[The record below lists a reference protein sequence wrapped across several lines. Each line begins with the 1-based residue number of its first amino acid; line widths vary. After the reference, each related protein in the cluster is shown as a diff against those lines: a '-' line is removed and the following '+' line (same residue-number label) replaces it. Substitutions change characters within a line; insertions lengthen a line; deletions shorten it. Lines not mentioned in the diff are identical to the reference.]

1 MDTPAPP
8 IANEKG
14 LPELEADTT
23 NILPE
28 GATDPIYLAKAKI
41 INDALQE
48 IGMGK
53 YQWHLF
59 GVAGFGWMMD
69 NMWPIITSLIF
80 TPVVNELH
88 PSRGPFLQLAQNIG
102 LLVGAFCFGL
112 GSDIFGRRWAFNLTL
127 LITGTFGLISGSS
140 PNFTAIAV
148 FAALWS
154 IGVGGNLPVDSAVF
168 LEFIPGRSQYL
179 LTILSI
185 YWAFG
190 QLLATLIAWALL
202 TNFSC
207 SDAIGACPRSENM
220 GWRYFMFTMGGITLI
235 CFVLRFF
242 VFHLHETPKFLMSR
256 GHDAEAV
263 DVIQKVA
270 LYNGSTTSLR
280 SEHLTSLSEKVE
292 APAQDTSA
300 MGAVRRRFE
309 KFSAS
314 HVRELFKT
322 PQMAWSTSLI
332 VLIWALI
339 GLAFPLYNA
348 FLPYLLATR
357 GADTGNNS
365 TYITYRNEVIIAV
378 LGIPGALAGGL
389 LVELPK
395 FGRKGALCVSTV
407 ITGVFLFGSTTAKTS
422 NSLLGWN
429 CGYNFT
435 SNIMYAVLYAYT
447 PEIFPARDR
456 GTGTGLA
463 ATANRIFGI
472 MSPIVAMYA
481 DLNTPVPVYVSGAL
495 FIVAGLLVILLP
507 YEPRGKAS
515 I

>member
-1 MDTPAPP
+1 MASSINAPSVG
-8 IANEKG
+8 NEKG
-14 LPELEADTT
+14 PSVPDMDTDS

-28 GATDPIYLAKAKI
+28 DATDPVYLVKAKV

-88 PSRGPFLQLAQNIG
+88 PSRGPFLQLAQNVG

-112 GSDIFGRRWAFNLTL
+112 GSDIFGRRWAFNSTL
-127 LITGTFGLISGSS
+127 FITGVFGLVAGSA
-140 PNFTAIAV
+140 PNFPAIAV

-154 IGVGGNLPVDSAVF
+154 VGVGGNLPVDSAVF
-168 LEFIPGRSQYL
+168 LEFIPGRNQYL
-179 LTILSI
+179 LTILSV

-207 SDAIGACPRSENM
+207 PEAVGSCPRSENM
-220 GWRYFMFTMGGITLI
+220 GWRYFMFTMRGITLV
-235 CFVLRFF
+235 CFVLRFV

-256 GHDAEAV
+256 GRDDQAV
-263 DVIQKVA
+263 HVIEKVA

-280 SEHLTSLSEKVE
+280 SEQLRSLSEKPE
-292 APAQDTSA
+292 GPAQDTSA
-300 MGAVRRRFE
+300 TGAVRRRFE
-309 KFSAS
+309 KFNAP

-322 PQMAWSTSLI
+322 SQMAWSTGVI

-357 GADTGNNS
+357 GAQTGTNS
-365 TYITYRNEVIIAV
+365 T
-378 LGIPGALAGGL
+378 L
-389 LVELPK
+389 LKLPK
-395 FGRKGALCVSTV
+395 FGRRGALALSTV
-407 ITGVFLFGSTTAKTS
+407 LTGVFLFASTTAKTQDA
-422 NSLLGWN
+422 LLGWN
-429 CGYNFT
+429 CAYNFT
-435 SNIMYAVLYAYT
+435 SNVMYAVLYAYT
-447 PEIFPARDR
+447 PEVFPAKNR
-456 GTGTGLA
+456 GTGTGIA
-463 ATANRIFGI
+463 ATANRIFGV
-472 MSPIVAMYA
+472 MSPIVAMFA
-481 DLNTPVPVYVSGAL
+481 NLNTPVPVYVSGAL
-495 FIVAGLLVILLP
+495 FIFAGLLVVLLP
-507 YEPRGKAS
+507 
-515 I
+515 